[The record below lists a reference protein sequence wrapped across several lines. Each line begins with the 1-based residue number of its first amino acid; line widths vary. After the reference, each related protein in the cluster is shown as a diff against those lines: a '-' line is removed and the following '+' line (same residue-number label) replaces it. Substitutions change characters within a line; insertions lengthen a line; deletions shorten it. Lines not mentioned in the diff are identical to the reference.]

1 LLTESVML
9 ALLGGALGVLLSV
22 WGIEALIP
30 AIPADF
36 AQFIPGYG
44 HLGINRA
51 ALAFTLLASVL
62 TGVLF
67 GLAPAWQAAKTNVNE
82 TLKEGGKGAASARN
96 RLRGALVVTEVALSL
111 VLLVGATLLM
121 RSFVNMLNSDL
132 GIRPENVLALQVAL
146 SREGY
151 KEESQ
156 RRDFY
161 AQLLNRV
168 EHLPGVTA
176 VGAINIVPLSGGG
189 DNSLTF
195 QIAGQPAFPKG
206 REPFIQQRVATP
218 GYFQA
223 IGTALRRGRLFTAQ
237 DDAQA
242 APVVL
247 VNETMARRFFPNR
260 EPIGE
265 RLKFGAGERDTLEI
279 IGVVADVK
287 NDDLEEQADPAVYV
301 PYAQQPWGTMNLIVY
316 AQQDPAQLAA
326 AVRGAVRALDRNLPI
341 SHVKPLRRMLDE
353 RASPK
358 RVLTWTLGVF
368 AGIALLLAA
377 LGIYAVMSYA
387 VSQRTHEIGIRLALG
402 ARTPDIR
409 RLVIRQGLRL
419 TLLGVGL
426 GLAGALAFTRALA
439 FFLYGVTAHDPATF
453 FGVALLLASVALL
466 ACWIPARR
474 ATKVDPMIALRC
486 D

>member
-1 LLTESVML
+1 M
-9 ALLGGALGVLLSV
+9 
-22 WGIEALIP
+22 
-30 AIPADF
+30 
-36 AQFIPGYG
+36 
-44 HLGINRA
+44 R
-51 ALAFTLLASVL
+51 SVL
-62 TGVLF
+62 
-67 GLAPAWQAAKTNVNE
+67 
-82 TLKEGGKGAASARN
+82 
-96 RLRGALVVTEVALSL
+96 VVAEVALSL
-111 VLLVGATLLM
+111 TLLVGATLLM
-121 RSFVNMLNSDL
+121 RSFVNLLNSDL
-132 GIRPENVLALQVAL
+132 GIRPDNVLALQVAL

-161 AQLLNRV
+161 AQLLSHV
-168 EHLPGVTA
+168 ERLPGVTA
-176 VGAINIVPLSGGG
+176 AGAINIVPISGSG
-189 DNSLTF
+189 DNSVSF

-206 REPFIQQRVATP
+206 REPFIQHRVATP

-265 RLKFGAGERDTLEI
+265 RLKFGERARDTLEI

-301 PYAQQPWGTMNLIVY
+301 PYAQQPWSTMNLIVQ

-326 AVRGAVRALDRNLPI
+326 AVRGAVREMDRHLPV
-341 SHVKPLRRMLDE
+341 SHVKPLRQMIDE
-353 RASPK
+353 RASAK
-358 RVLTWTLGVF
+358 RVLTWTMGVF

-402 ARTPDIR
+402 ARQRDIL

-419 TLLGVGL
+419 TLLGVGI
-426 GLAGALAFTRALA
+426 GLVGASAFTRALA
-439 FFLYGVTAHDPATF
+439 FFLYGVTGNDPATF
-453 FGVALLLASVALL
+453 AGVTFVLGGAALL
-466 ACWIPARR
+466 ACWLPARR